1 MILFDRIQNSIEFIE
16 NNLDKDFSLKDVAKA
31 SGFSISHLHKIFFAA
46 TGFSIRRYI
55 RNRRLSNA
63 AKQLLK
69 TDRKIIDIAVD
80 SGFNSHEV
88 FTRAFTQL
96 YAISPNNYRTNRK
109 ELLAFK
115 KFELFGKEIEKKYQN
130 IRKDIK
136 INVMEL
142 KSCKITLVGMELR
155 TSVQDAIER
164 KTVPI
169 FWRDRFIPR
178 LGEIKNMKQPYV
190 SVGYEVHSPETD
202 ELYHMACVE
211 VMYSAELEGMVCR
224 ILPEKNYAVFSTDK
238 ALSPVEYSV
247 LIQYIYGE
255 WLPMSGQKTL
265 CDYTIDMNYSN
276 VYYSDEYYTQAQ
288 KTASKLKVYIPVK

>member
-16 NNLDKDFSLKDVAKA
+16 NNLDKDFSLEDVAKA

-88 FTRAFTQL
+88 FTRAFIQL
-96 YAISPNNYRTNRK
+96 YGISPNNYRTNRK

-136 INVMEL
+136 RL
-142 KSCKITLVGMELR
+142 SC
-155 TSVQDAIER
+155 
-164 KTVPI
+164 
-169 FWRDRFIPR
+169 
-178 LGEIKNMKQPYV
+178 
-190 SVGYEVHSPETD
+190 
-202 ELYHMACVE
+202 
-211 VMYSAELEGMVCR
+211 
-224 ILPEKNYAVFSTDK
+224 
-238 ALSPVEYSV
+238 
-247 LIQYIYGE
+247 
-255 WLPMSGQKTL
+255 
-265 CDYTIDMNYSN
+265 
-276 VYYSDEYYTQAQ
+276 
-288 KTASKLKVYIPVK
+288 